1 MGRSA
6 GGRRKKARANLCVA
20 YAGAGRGWWSGG
32 AFRAWG
38 RSGGAKAAS
47 GDARAL
53 WASVSRV
60 TGCGRRGACNSIGA
74 RPRAAAAER
83 GAGEGGKSADKT
95 PHTPAS
101 AAVCAGSG
109 VRPGGRS
116 GGRSSPRRRGSGG
129 GKRAPPRRHP
139 RRPPRDALRLGG
151 RPAGARWSARPPPP
165 PPPQWPNDAAVKVV
179 GSRALRAR
187 ARPPPLPGIP
197 DPSRLVFVATVF
209 AACRRHEGCSRLA
222 EAPPPQPSLL
232 RARVREMSRL
242 VTARYTPDAKRT
254 AAAAAAALG
263 PNGQWMPV
271 IGQFRVGGRK
281 LQSPSFFT
289 GYTRCTRTDLLTADL
304 HGGEIVGCCRCNWL
318 DRPTALTLVKD
329 LTNQRW
335 TTQRVMSTARPRRRL
350 EFKCIQ

>member
-1 MGRSA
+1 MRRCLASQIRVVLFLLPLFSQPA
-6 GGRRKKARANLCVA
+6 GG
-20 YAGAGRGWWSGG
+20 
-32 AFRAWG
+32 
-38 RSGGAKAAS
+38 
-47 GDARAL
+47 
-53 WASVSRV
+53 
-60 TGCGRRGACNSIGA
+60 T
-74 RPRAAAAER
+74 RAAA
-83 GAGEGGKSADKT
+83 GW
-95 PHTPAS
+95 
-101 AAVCAGSG
+101 
-109 VRPGGRS
+109 
-116 GGRSSPRRRGSGG
+116 PR
-129 GKRAPPRRHP
+129 H
-139 RRPPRDALRLGG
+139 
-151 RPAGARWSARPPPP
+151 
-165 PPPQWPNDAAVKVV
+165 
-179 GSRALRAR
+179 
-187 ARPPPLPGIP
+187 
-197 DPSRLVFVATVF
+197 
-209 AACRRHEGCSRLA
+209 
-222 EAPPPQPSLL
+222 PPPQPSLL